1 MYLWHWPVIV
11 LLFYAVPQLSGTTRL
26 IIVTTVTVAV
36 AAVSYRFL
44 ERPVISMHLGPWLRS
59 IPTTVRTGLLAVVAA
74 GTIGCVT
81 ACALAPSMTTTERL
95 LLEAQEASEASAP
108 AAPSA
113 PATSTPTLT
122 QPTPEATQT
131 AEEAAT
137 SANPQP
143 TSPAE
148 TQAEADSTTALG
160 TDGLPEGSQITFIGD
175 SVMLAC
181 KPALQAAFPGAY
193 VDAAQN
199 RRDSQALGPD
209 QLHPTAAGS
218 QYYAQAVAEAL
229 RQAAAG

>member
-1 MYLWHWPVIV
+1 MAPVSLAASVLTTVVIASLMRTHLALDGSRGALALSRVLHLAPLRWVGERSYGMYLWHWPVIV

-59 IPTTVRTGLLAVVAA
+59 IPTTVRTSLLAVVAA

-113 PATSTPTLT
+113 PATSTPTPT
-122 QPTPEATQT
+122 QPTPAPRRVPQRPPQRSGSTGRRERGRPAT
-131 AEEAAT
+131 T
-137 SANPQP
+137 S
-143 TSPAE
+143 
-148 TQAEADSTTALG
+148 
-160 TDGLPEGSQITFIGD
+160 
-175 SVMLAC
+175 
-181 KPALQAAFPGAY
+181 
-193 VDAAQN
+193 
-199 RRDSQALGPD
+199 R
-209 QLHPTAAGS
+209 
-218 QYYAQAVAEAL
+218 
-229 RQAAAG
+229 